1 MRDQWY
7 YWSARWTYQCT
18 LAVNG
23 QRSQTVVKL
32 GSTAC
37 TGLYIKYQGR
47 CAHWIIVLMLFP
59 EWWQAFADAIG
70 QGSTIK
76 YVRVP
81 QKVSWNTAQT
91 IFKQFLKEDY
101 SFFYLLFFMRV
112 WIVRVLKLHWDG
124 EPLRHQQTAQKD
136 CCTLFWSFLHRI
148 RIVPLRF
155 VVCGMNMV
163 LPETAYQSLN
173 LWKVKCCQ
181 AISLAKT

>member
-101 SFFYLLFFMRV
+101 SFFISFFSWESGLFVFSSFIGMVSPWDISKQHKKTVALFFGPFC
-112 WIVRVLKLHWDG
+112 I
-124 EPLRHQQTAQKD
+124 E
-136 CCTLFWSFLHRI
+136 FESFLWGLSFAEWIWSYLKQHI
-148 RIVPLRF
+148 SPLT
-155 VVCGMNMV
+155 CG
-163 LPETAYQSLN
+163 
-173 LWKVKCCQ
+173 K
-181 AISLAKT
+181 

>member
-18 LAVNG
+18 LAANG
-23 QRSQTVVKL
+23 QRFQIVVKL

-47 CAHWIIVLMLFP
+47 CAHWIIVLIMFP
-59 EWWQAFADAIG
+59 EWWQAFEDAIG

-101 SFFYLLFFMRV
+101 SFFISFFSWESGLFVFSSFIGMVSPWDISRQHKRTVALFFGPFC
-112 WIVRVLKLHWDG
+112 I
-124 EPLRHQQTAQKD
+124 E
-136 CCTLFWSFLHRI
+136 FESFLWGLSSAEWIWSYVKQHI
-148 RIVPLRF
+148 SPLT
-155 VVCGMNMV
+155 CG
-163 LPETAYQSLN
+163 
-173 LWKVKCCQ
+173 K
-181 AISLAKT
+181 

>member
-7 YWSARWTYQCT
+7 YWSAQWTYQCT
-18 LAVNG
+18 WPVNG

-76 YVRVP
+76 YVQVP
-81 QKVSWNTAQT
+81 QKVSWNTAQR
-91 IFKQFLKEDY
+91 IFKQFLNEDY
-101 SFFYLLFFMRV
+101 SFLSPFFHESLDCSCSQASLGWWALETSADSTKRLLY
-112 WIVRVLKLHWDG
+112 
-124 EPLRHQQTAQKD
+124 
-136 CCTLFWSFLHRI
+136 SFLVLFASNSNRSFEVCRLRNEYGPTWNSI
-148 RIVPLRF
+148 SVP
-155 VVCGMNMV
+155 
-163 LPETAYQSLN
+163 
-173 LWKVKCCQ
+173 
-181 AISLAKT
+181 